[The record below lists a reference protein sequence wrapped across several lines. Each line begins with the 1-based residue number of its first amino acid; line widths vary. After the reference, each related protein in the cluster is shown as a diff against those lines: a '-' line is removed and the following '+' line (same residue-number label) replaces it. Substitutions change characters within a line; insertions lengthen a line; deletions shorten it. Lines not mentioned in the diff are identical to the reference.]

1 MAEMTIARIAV
12 SGVPYRLDRPFDYS
26 IPEGLADGVRPGVRV
41 EVPFTK
47 ANRRT
52 EGIVLALTEVS
63 AYEKLKPVLSVLD
76 EEPLPADQYPN
87 ISIES
92 FVGYLHNSH
101 DYFLG
106 FRLSAIRRKLMEAL
120 DYRLGDV
127 SMAIMRFFDEYV
139 GEVRKHMLYEEQTLF
154 PYVHRLLAGE
164 KPAGYDIDRFERQH
178 NSVEAK
184 MTELK
189 NILIKY
195 YPAKEH
201 NALNDVLFDIFTTEA
216 DLASHNFVEN
226 NLFVPLVKSVEDKI
240 LQKP

>member
-1 MAEMTIARIAV
+1 MKKYKLGKYKPHDKMSDLVCENYQVLLIMSRFGIALGFGDKSIDQV
-12 SGVPYRLDRPFDYS
+12 CTLNGVHTATF
-26 IPEGLADGVRPGVRV
+26 LA
-41 EVPFTK
+41 
-47 ANRRT
+47 
-52 EGIVLALTEVS
+52 IVNMM
-63 AYEKLKPVLSVLD
+63 LD

-201 NALNDVLFDIFTTEA
+201 NALNDVMFDIFTTEA

-226 NLFVPLVKSVEDKI
+226 NLFVPLVKSVENKI
-240 LQKP
+240 MQKP

>member
-1 MAEMTIARIAV
+1 
-12 SGVPYRLDRPFDYS
+12 
-26 IPEGLADGVRPGVRV
+26 
-41 EVPFTK
+41 
-47 ANRRT
+47 
-52 EGIVLALTEVS
+52 
-63 AYEKLKPVLSVLD
+63 
-76 EEPLPADQYPN
+76 
-87 ISIES
+87 
-92 FVGYLHNSH
+92 
-101 DYFLG
+101 
-106 FRLSAIRRKLMEAL
+106 
-120 DYRLGDV
+120 
-127 SMAIMRFFDEYV
+127 MAIMRFFDEYV